1 MYYRLQKSLPSPP
14 PALSGQP
21 WAAVED
27 EAENSPG
34 APEPQDQLQRCGKE
48 TGGAEESVRSRELLP
63 AGAQSRPRLG
73 CSADPAQAAA
83 PPERDPAHG
92 SGQRILS
99 RALGARKIPKPSRV
113 NFSSSQAPV
122 HIGEH
127 RQNLLRT
134 ARPWHRFNLQPQVR
148 WICQKTTKGCDVNT
162 VYIVYS
168 RGEN

>member
-1 MYYRLQKSLPSPP
+1 MYYRLQKSLPGPP
-14 PALSGQP
+14 PAPPGQP

-34 APEPQDQLQRCGKE
+34 APEPHDRLQRCGKE
-48 TGGAEESVRSRELLP
+48 TGGAEGSLP

-99 RALGARKIPKPSRV
+99 RALGARKIPEPSRV

-134 ARPWHRFNLQPQVR
+134 ARSRHRFNLQPQVR